1 VSARTGA
8 GLEELR
14 GAIAE
19 FAQART
25 TARGA
30 AHEPHSLQPH

>member
-14 GAIAE
+14 GAIAG
-19 FAQART
+19 FALAR
-25 TARGA
+25 A
-30 AHEPHSLQPH
+30 AERKPVKPAQSLQPL